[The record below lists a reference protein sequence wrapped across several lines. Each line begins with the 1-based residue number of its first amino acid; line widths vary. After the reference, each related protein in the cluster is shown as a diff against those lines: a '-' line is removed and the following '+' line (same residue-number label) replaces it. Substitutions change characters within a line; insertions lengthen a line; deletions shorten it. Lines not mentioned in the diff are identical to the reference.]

1 MNSLRNKFELLADQ
15 VKRNI
20 DVLVVSETKL
30 DDLFYVD
37 QFEIPGYVSP
47 FCIEHNQFGGCIMV
61 FVRED
66 ISSKLLSIEELL
78 LR

>member
-1 MNSLRNKFELLADQ
+1 MNSLKNKYELLADQ

-30 DDLFYVD
+30 DDLFYVG
-37 QFEIPGYVSP
+37 QFKIPGYASP
-47 FCIEHNQFGGCIMV
+47 FCIERNQFGGCIMV

>member
-1 MNSLRNKFELLADQ
+1 MNSLKNKYEFLADQ

-30 DDLFYVD
+30 DDLFCVR
-37 QFEIPGYVSP
+37 QFKIPVYASS
-47 FCIEHNQFGGCIMV
+47 FCIERNQFGGCIMV